1 MENDALEKA
10 LANPAEVM
18 ELNLRYNELTSLPSE
33 IWQMTNLER
42 LNLGYNELTSLPSE
56 IGQLAN
62 LKRLNLG
69 YNKLTSWPAE
79 IGQLTNLERI
89 YLGDKRLIEIA
100 RALVVSGCKISYYG
114 LGQ

>member
-1 MENDALEKA
+1 MVENDALEKA

-33 IWQMTNLER
+33 IWQ
-42 LNLGYNELTSLPSE
+42 
-56 IGQLAN
+56 
-62 LKRLNLG
+62 
-69 YNKLTSWPAE
+69 
-79 IGQLTNLERI
+79 LTNLERI

-114 LGQ
+114 LT

>member
-1 MENDALEKA
+1 MVENDALEKA

-33 IWQMTNLER
+33 I
-42 LNLGYNELTSLPSE
+42 GK
-56 IGQLAN
+56 LAN
-62 LKRLNLG
+62 LEYLVLG
-69 YNKLTSWPAE
+69 DNKLSSLPAD

>member
-10 LANPAEVM
+10 LANPAEVI
-18 ELNLRYNELTSLPSE
+18 ELNLRYNELTSLPAE
-33 IWQMTNLER
+33 IWQM
-42 LNLGYNELTSLPSE
+42 
-56 IGQLAN
+56 
-62 LKRLNLG
+62 
-69 YNKLTSWPAE
+69 
-79 IGQLTNLERI
+79 TNLERI

>member
-1 MENDALEKA
+1 MVENDALEKA

-33 IWQMTNLER
+33 IW
-42 LNLGYNELTSLPSE
+42 
-56 IGQLAN
+56 
-62 LKRLNLG
+62 
-69 YNKLTSWPAE
+69 
-79 IGQLTNLERI
+79 QLTNLERI

>member
-33 IWQMTNLER
+33 IW
-42 LNLGYNELTSLPSE
+42 
-56 IGQLAN
+56 
-62 LKRLNLG
+62 
-69 YNKLTSWPAE
+69 
-79 IGQLTNLERI
+79 QLTNLERI

>member
-18 ELNLRYNELTSLPSE
+18 ELNLRYNELTSLPAE

-42 LNLGYNELTSLPSE
+42 LNLGDNSLTSLPAE

-62 LKRLNLG
+62 L
-69 YNKLTSWPAE
+69 E
-79 IGQLTNLERI
+79 
-89 YLGDKRLIEIA
+89 
-100 RALVVSGCKISYYG
+100 
-114 LGQ
+114 

>member
-10 LANPAEVM
+10 LANPAEVI
-18 ELNLRYNELTSLPSE
+18 ELNLCYNELTSLPAE

-42 LNLGYNELTSLPSE
+42 LNLGDNSLTSL
-56 IGQLAN
+56 
-62 LKRLNLG
+62 
-69 YNKLTSWPAE
+69 PAE

>member
-10 LANPAEVM
+10 LANPAEVI
-18 ELNLRYNELTSLPSE
+18 ELNLRYNELTSL
-33 IWQMTNLER
+33 
-42 LNLGYNELTSLPSE
+42 
-56 IGQLAN
+56 
-62 LKRLNLG
+62 
-69 YNKLTSWPAE
+69 PAE

>member
-1 MENDALEKA
+1 MVENDALEKA

-42 LNLGYNELTSLPSE
+42 LNLGNNSLTSL
-56 IGQLAN
+56 
-62 LKRLNLG
+62 
-69 YNKLTSWPAE
+69 PAE

>member
-1 MENDALEKA
+1 MAIL
-10 LANPAEVM
+10 
-18 ELNLRYNELTSLPSE
+18 ELNG
-33 IWQMTNLER
+33 NL
-42 LNLGYNELTSLPSE
+42 LASLPSE

-62 LKRLNLG
+62 LEYLG
-69 YNKLTSWPAE
+69 LGDNKLASLPAE